1 MIVYDL
7 DSMNN
12 GMPFL
17 YCSTISLAVQIF
29 WFVAKPIVAIAWRD
43 ALQNSPVV
51 QCSQSFLSLG
61 LFRN

>member
-17 YCSTISLAVQIF
+17 YCSTISLAVQFI
-29 WFVAKPIVAIAWRD
+29 WFVAKPIVATEWID
-43 ALQNSPVV
+43 SLQNLPPVE
-51 QCSQSFLSLG
+51 CSQSFLSLG